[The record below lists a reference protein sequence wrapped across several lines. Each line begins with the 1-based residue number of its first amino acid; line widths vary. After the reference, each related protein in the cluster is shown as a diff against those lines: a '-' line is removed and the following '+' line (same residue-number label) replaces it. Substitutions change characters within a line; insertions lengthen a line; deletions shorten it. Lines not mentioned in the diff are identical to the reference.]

1 MDSRCYPGGTA
12 PPLPLCRDAPGGLL
26 ERPLSSLSVWGGQI
40 RHSVQMRDTRSRCGW
55 AGLPPAQHRFEG
67 ARDAIAGSARPPAS
81 VVGEAEPEGGCE
93 EAETGER
100 KSDVRATIRGFA
112 AARGVGSRLARR
124 RADGGPCRASL
135 TAAATAPP
143 IGAALGGSQG
153 VAVAPTVERERGPGG
168 RPSRYV
174 APAR

>member
-67 ARDAIAGSARPPAS
+67 ARDAVAGSARPPAS
-81 VVGEAEPEGGCE
+81 VVGEAEQESGCE

-100 KSDVRATIRGFA
+100 KSDVRAPIRGFA
-112 AARGVGSRLARR
+112 GARGVGSRLRR
-124 RADGGPCRASL
+124 WAPFGEAAGEWRSLRPSSASGPPAGPPAGAWPGL
-135 TAAATAPP
+135 GAPAATR
-143 IGAALGGSQG
+143 
-153 VAVAPTVERERGPGG
+153 REL
-168 RPSRYV
+168 
-174 APAR
+174 